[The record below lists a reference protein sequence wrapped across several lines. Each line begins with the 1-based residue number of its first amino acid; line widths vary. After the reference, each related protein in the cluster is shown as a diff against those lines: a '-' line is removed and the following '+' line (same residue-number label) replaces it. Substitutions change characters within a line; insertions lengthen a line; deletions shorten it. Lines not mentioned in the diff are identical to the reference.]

1 MGIPYQLSP
10 PPKQF
15 NYFSKMASAMTSTF
29 MGATMVKSAV
39 RTTNTVGRAMP
50 VVKADLY
57 PEGLPNLPGSS
68 PYDSDFSETLWPNWS
83 DGKDSAEI
91 AKIAER
97 ELIHGRWAML
107 GCAGAWGAEVGTG
120 IPWFKAGALCTP
132 EDCTAMSSIFPGQ
145 VIDLAPEG
153 SGFPAFYNVLGFE
166 VVTIGLAEAYRTG
179 LIDPCFPELEVG
191 DLHPGGEHFDP
202 LGLAD
207 TFDLDEMKVAEI
219 KHARLAMLSWLGYM
233 SQAVATNCDNPF
245 GLGSETWPSY
255 IDGAVGPYA
264 NWQAHIANPVAEN
277 VWKYIG
283 LESVAGQI

>member
-1 MGIPYQLSP
+1 MSTTISALQNLTVVARSTARGT
-10 PPKQF
+10 KA
-15 NYFSKMASAMTSTF
+15 SKKGSQKGGRGRKVASAGGF
-29 MGATMVKSAV
+29 FPG
-39 RTTNTVGRAMP
+39 G
-50 VVKADLY
+50 LY

-68 PYDSDFSETLWPNWS
+68 PYDSDFSETLWPNWT

-97 ELIHGRWAML
+97 ELMHGRWAMM
-107 GCAGAWGAEVGTG
+107 GCAGSWGAEVGTG
-120 IPWFKAGALCTP
+120 VPWFKAGALCTP
-132 EDCTAMSSIFPGQ
+132 EDCTAMATIFPGQ
-145 VIDLAPEG
+145 VISLAPEG
-153 SGFPAFYNVLGFE
+153 SGYPSFYNVLAFE

-179 LIDPCFPELEVG
+179 LLESCFPELEVG

-219 KHARLAMLSWLGYM
+219 KHARLAMLAWLGFM
-233 SQAVATNCDNPF
+233 SQAVATNCDNPL

-264 NWQAHIANPVAEN
+264 NWQAHLANPVSEN

-283 LESVAGQI
+283 LESTVGQL

>member
-1 MGIPYQLSP
+1 
-10 PPKQF
+10 
-15 NYFSKMASAMTSTF
+15 MAAAMSSTF
-29 MGATMVKSAV
+29 MGATMVKSV
-39 RTTNTVGRAMP
+39 RSTKTVGRAMP

-68 PYDSDFSETLWPNWS
+68 PYDSDFSETLWPDWS
-83 DGKDSAEI
+83 AGKDSAEI

-97 ELIHGRWAML
+97 ELIHGRFAML

-132 EDCTAMSSIFPGQ
+132 EDCTAMASIFPGQ
-145 VIDLAPEG
+145 VIELAPEG
-153 SGFPAFYNVLGFE
+153 SGYPSFYNVLGFE
-166 VVTIGLAEAYRTG
+166 VITMGLAEAYRTG
-179 LIDPCFPELEVG
+179 LIESCFPELEVG

-219 KHARLAMLSWLGYM
+219 KHARLAMLAWLGFM
-233 SQAVATNCDNPF
+233 SQAVATNTGSPF
-245 GLGSETWPSY
+245 GLGGEFPSY

-264 NWQAHIANPVAEN
+264 NWQAHIANPVSEN

-283 LESVAGQI
+283 LESTAGYV

>member
-1 MGIPYQLSP
+1 
-10 PPKQF
+10 
-15 NYFSKMASAMTSTF
+15 MAALTSSFLGTTLVKSVAARTST
-29 MGATMVKSAV
+29 A
-39 RTTNTVGRAMP
+39 RTP
-50 VVKADLY
+50 LVVKADLY

-68 PYDSDFSETLWPNWS
+68 PYDSDFSETLWPNWA
-83 DGKDSAEI
+83 DGKSSEQI
-91 AKIAER
+91 AKLAEN
-97 ELIHGRWAML
+97 ELIHGRYAML

-153 SGFPAFYNVLGFE
+153 SGFPSFYNLLGFE
-166 VVTIGLAEAYRTG
+166 VVTMGLAEAYRTG
-179 LIDPCFPELEVG
+179 LIGAAFPELEVG

-219 KHARLAMLSWLGYM
+219 KHARLAMLSWLGFL

-245 GLGSETWPSY
+245 GFGSPDFPSY

-264 NWQAHIANPVAEN
+264 NWQAHIANPVSEN

-283 LESVAGQI
+283 LESTAGYV